1 MFLTKIAV
9 LLMLSLRRLSVLLI
23 WLSMHWVFSNGPIW
37 NKIVQII
44 KLVNCTVKIHYKI
57 ADEVQ
62 MFKKR
67 FELYFYP
74 PQWQKKKEGLK
85 KSIDRRSCE
94 RHVLKLFVTLCLSLF
109 LWEGGNPILGFLFV
123 FRKSFVKIKWPIV
136 WYLDSIKVS
145 ILLDHVH
152 TTFSS
157 IVYFVGNKI
166 FEFWLSL
173 QT

>member
-1 MFLTKIAV
+1 MDR
-9 LLMLSLRRLSVLLI
+9 SE
-23 WLSMHWVFSNGPIW
+23 

-94 RHVLKLFVTLCLSLF
+94 RRVLKLFVTLCLFLS
-109 LWEGGNPILGFLFV
+109 LWEGGGEPYFGSPCLFLE
-123 FRKSFVKIKWPIV
+123 
-136 WYLDSIKVS
+136 KVM
-145 ILLDHVH
+145 
-152 TTFSS
+152 
-157 IVYFVGNKI
+157 
-166 FEFWLSL
+166 
-173 QT
+173 